1 MARYGEYMA
10 RAGGSSLPLIALI
23 GGNSGTGKTTIARVI
38 AGRMNGT
45 LQLLDDLRLAA
56 QSITST
62 ATHPDLHP
70 FDDPDYLHLRSPDEI
85 CAGLI
90 GIGKALAPGIEKVV
104 ANHLHVDLPLV
115 LEGDALS
122 PRVASQSSFDGRD
135 RGDSVA
141 AVFVIEREESELMR
155 SLIARDRGFGEL
167 PANLQQRFARA
178 SGLYGTWLAEAARQ
192 LAVPIVPA
200 QPRASLATRVDEALT
215 AQLEAKRRA

>member
-1 MARYGEYMA
+1 MGRE
-10 RAGGSSLPLIALI
+10 GGLSLPLIALI
-23 GGNSGTGKTTIARVI
+23 GGNSGTGKTTIARLI
-38 AGRMNGT
+38 AGRMNAA
-45 LQLLDDLRLAA
+45 LQLLDDLRLAT
-56 QSITST
+56 QSMTSA

-70 FDDPDYLHLRSPDEI
+70 FDDPDYLRLRSPDEI

-104 ANHLHVDLPLV
+104 AHHLHVDLPLV

-155 SLIARDRGFGEL
+155 SLVSRDRGFGQL

-178 SGLYGTWLAEAARQ
+178 SALYGAWLVQAAEQVAI
-192 LAVPIVPA
+192 PIVPA
-200 QPRASLATRVDEALT
+200 RPRASLATRVDDALT
-215 AQLEAKRRA
+215 AQRETSRRT